1 MSDMNHPGVMDRP
14 EAMDDQ
20 PRRRSAAE
28 RFANLGDRIAR
39 SLPSGARGHED
50 DEPTR
55 VLLDRGE
62 YETDEQLE
70 SWYDVVP
77 RFPIAR
83 SGYDCAAVDEH
94 IALLEQELGELDH
107 ELADLRARTPAQ
119 DEVAVEIQRIGEQTS
134 AILLAAHDRA
144 KETTREAQEQAD
156 RCIADAAANAV
167 NITAEAN
174 RKRDQIEEDV
184 RRLFGERARLLAD
197 METLAGTL
205 ATVARE
211 AKGRFTPPA
220 AATTGPMPHAA
231 PRPSETLPPDDPP
244 DAA

>member
-1 MSDMNHPGVMDRP
+1 VSDMNHPGVMDRP
-14 EAMDDQ
+14 GITDEQ

-39 SLPSGARGHED
+39 SLPNSARPHED

-55 VLLDRGE
+55 PLLSRGD
-62 YETDEQLE
+62 YEPDDQLE

-94 IALLEQELGELDH
+94 IAMLEQELGELDH
-107 ELADLRARTPAQ
+107 ELADLRARTPAK
-119 DEVAVEIQRIGEQTS
+119 DEVAVEIQRIGEETS

-144 KETTREAQEQAD
+144 KETTRQAQEQAD

-174 RKRDQIEEDV
+174 RQRDEIEDDV
-184 RRLFGERARLLAD
+184 RRLFSERARLLAD

-220 AATTGPMPHAA
+220 AAKPTPMPHAA
-231 PRPSETLPPDDPP
+231 PLPAESQTPDDPS
-244 DAA
+244 DAG